1 MRHADALFKDM
12 IDAATAV
19 QANGAHAAT
28 AVEQPQALRTKT
40 HTQKKPLLRAPIVT
54 FVASYDYNVVSDA
67 IH

>member
-28 AVEQPQALRTKT
+28 AVEKPQASRKKD
-40 HTQKKPLLRAPIVT
+40 HTQKKPLLRAQIAT
-54 FVASYDYNVVSDA
+54 FVTSYDYNVINYA